1 MAGVLSIPRRPFD
14 DLRSES
20 NENKKKQRSD
30 GLEKSEMVKLTMD
43 LFGDSISLDDLR
55 KVGES
60 ARAAR
65 IAIHLLAGCNHDF
78 DDVEFQAKLY
88 RFMDLLRGRDDA
100 PFEASAFII
109 DAIKALHEEHDFG
122 KLTTFTTTFTTAQ
135 DLQLY
140 MNFNKLGADKMRN
153 VRNIDVKKCIII
165 EGQSPA
171 AVAYRV
177 QTLRA
182 SLNKLGERR
191 NHGAIGDEAFK
202 PRYGKKDRKVRLTC
216 IRNNIYASR
225 FSSSARSL
233 PQPRR
238 TRLKQT
244 TMSFT

>member
-1 MAGVLSIPRRPFD
+1 MAGVLSIPRRPFDD

-30 GLEKSEMVKLTMD
+30 GPDKSDMVKLTLE
-43 LFGDSISLDDLR
+43 LFGDHVSLDDLR
-55 KVGES
+55 KVGEY
-60 ARAAR
+60 AKAAR
-65 IAIHLLAGCNHDF
+65 LAMHLVAGYNHDF
-78 DDVEFQAKLY
+78 DDEEFKAKLD

-109 DAIKALHEEHDFG
+109 AAIKALHEEADFG

-140 MNFNKLGADKMRN
+140 MKFNKLAADKMRN
-153 VRNIDVKKCIII
+153 VRNIDVKKCIMI
-165 EGQSPA
+165 EGQSQV
-171 AVAYRV
+171 AVEKRV

-202 PRYGKKDRKVRLTC
+202 PRYGKRDRKVRPT
-216 IRNNIYASR
+216 
-225 FSSSARSL
+225 
-233 PQPRR
+233 
-238 TRLKQT
+238 
-244 TMSFT
+244 